1 LILKVTIISMLLI
14 PNVALAQEAPKVEIF
29 GGYSF
34 LHSNLELHGWNASVA
49 ANLNKWFGVA
59 VDVSGHYDSSSS
71 SFFSPGFPPQFPPT
85 SVQITGSQNYH
96 TFLVGP
102 RFTDRRHDKVS
113 FFGHVLVG
121 ITRRHNESEFNLG
134 GSRTFNSFNSTGFA
148 GAAGGGLDISLN
160 KRFSLR
166 VVQAEYFFSAPDG
179 IEQHGARL
187 STGLV
192 VKF

>member
-1 LILKVTIISMLLI
+1 MLLV
-14 PNVALAQEAPKVEIF
+14 PTAVSAQQAPKETPKVEVF

-34 LHSNLELHGWNASVA
+34 LHVEREMHGWNASVA
-49 ANLNKWFGVA
+49 ANLNNWFGLVL
-59 VDVSGHYDSSSS
+59 DVSGHYDADTS

-85 SVQITGSQNYH
+85 TVRIDGSRNAH

-102 RFTDRRHDKVS
+102 RFTERRHDKVS

-121 ITRRHNESEFNLG
+121 ITRRHFENEFDIG
-134 GSRTFNSFNSTGFA
+134 GSRSFSSFNETGFA
-148 GAAGGGLDISLN
+148 GAAGGGLDINLN

-166 VVQAEYFFSAPDG
+166 LVQADYFFNAPG
-179 IEQHGARL
+179 GREQHGARL